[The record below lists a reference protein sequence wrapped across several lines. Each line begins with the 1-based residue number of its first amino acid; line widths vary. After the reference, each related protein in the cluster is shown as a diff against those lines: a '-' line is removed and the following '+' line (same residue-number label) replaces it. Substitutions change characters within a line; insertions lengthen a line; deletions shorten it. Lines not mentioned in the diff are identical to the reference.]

1 MKISTVVLCVLCTLL
16 FCLWIFKP
24 VNVVKTT
31 VINPSD
37 ECSDLNGGWDVMWMC
52 QATKSCKDG
61 GGRLSKYDNNIGSPK
76 FECDY
81 NNNVNSNLIVK

>member
-1 MKISTVVLCVLCTLL
+1 MKISTLVLSILCTLL

-31 VINPSD
+31 VINPSN
-37 ECSDLNGGWDVMWMC
+37 ECGDLSGGWDVIEMC
-52 QATKSCKDG
+52 QATKSCKDS
-61 GGRLSKYDNNIGSPK
+61 GGRLNKYENNVGYPK

-81 NNNVNSNLIVK
+81 SGSIKTN